1 MITIENEYLTIH
13 IKEKGAELTKVY
25 TKLDAFDYL
34 WTGDSQYWGRQAPVL
49 FPIIGKL
56 NEDTYTIEEKEYT
69 MSQHGFAR
77 EFDFELVSQSDK
89 QALFSLS
96 ANEQTKKMYPFDFNL
111 QITYLLEGKNLTVH
125 YSVEN
130 LSETATLPFALG
142 AHPGFNVPLNHNG
155 TFSDYQLAFE
165 PALKN
170 SISVLDIDDG
180 PFPFITGNN
189 KPLALTKENVLE
201 LDYPTFDNGL
211 IIIDEDIARVT
222 LSSPLSKHSI
232 TLEVSEFPYLTLW
245 TVENK
250 QAPFLCIEP
259 FYGLPDQVGKV
270 GDLYDKKGNCILA
283 PLDTKKLHFSMT
295 FE

>member
-1 MITIENEYLTIH
+1 MITIENEYLTVV
-13 IKEKGAELTKVY
+13 IKEKGAELAKVY
-25 TKLDAFDYL
+25 NKVDAFDYL
-34 WTGDSQYWGRQAPVL
+34 WTGNSQYWGRQAPIL

-56 NEDTYTIEEKEYT
+56 NEDAYTIGEKEYT

-96 ANEQTKKMYPFDFNL
+96 ANEQTKKMYPFDFKL
-111 QITYLLEGKNLTVH
+111 QITYLLEEKNLAVH

-130 LSETATLPFALG
+130 LSETIKLPFSLG
-142 AHPGFNVPLNHNG
+142 AHPGFNIPLNNDG
-155 TFSDYQLAFE
+155 VFSDYQLTFE

-170 SISVLDIDDG
+170 SVNVLEIDDG

-189 KPLALTKENVLE
+189 KELALTKENVLE
-201 LDYPTFDNGL
+201 LDYQTFDNGL
-211 IIIDEDIARVT
+211 LIIDENVASVT
-222 LSSPLSKHSI
+222 LSSPLSKNSI

-250 QAPFLCIEP
+250 KAPFLCIEP
-259 FYGLPDQVGKV
+259 FYGLPDQIGKI

-283 PLDTKKLHFSMT
+283 TSDTKKMTFSMT
-295 FE
+295 FK